1 MEPESNCTQL
11 DSHRNSDGCY
21 CLSECMQHFIDCSGM
36 NEIIKVAGPP
46 LQEGSS
52 TQEMSSIMEVD
63 YCFQDQP
70 QSSQAQVDECSLQD
84 IQGQLQSSQ
93 PDSHLDE
100 KDSDE
105 GLDLTVNHSSN
116 AINGIL

>member
-1 MEPESNCTQL
+1 
-11 DSHRNSDGCY
+11 
-21 CLSECMQHFIDCSGM
+21 M

-70 QSSQAQVDECSLQD
+70 QSSQVDECSLQD
-84 IQGQLQSSQ
+84 IQGQPQSSQ
-93 PDSHLDE
+93 PDSQLDE

-105 GLDLTVNHSSN
+105 GLDLIVNHSSN